1 MPVFRQWLSLEAP
14 DTPSGIA
21 GNADGSLLVAVRI
34 EGADARDSGGTRLL
48 TVSEGQIL
56 AERRLSEV
64 AQVHAISV
72 HGDNLWVTDRGAHAV
87 WRYALDGTLRGVLG
101 RPDQP
106 SDTGCTVKGG
116 EVPHAAGPF
125 NIPTVAV
132 EHDGLVIVSDGYNNA
147 RVHVFTV
154 DGALRHSFGTYGGG
168 VGEFRLPHS
177 LAVTPDGR
185 VLVCDRENSR
195 IQAFDLDGAPRGVWW
210 STHRPTDIVCSGQS
224 IYVSDLSPRVTRLDA
239 DARIL
244 DQWPVDR
251 SAHNLAVTDSA
262 VYVTHL
268 SLSSISQIKD

>member
-1 MPVFRQWLSLEAP
+1 MSVFSRWFSLEAP

-21 GNADGSLLVAVRI
+21 GTADGSVLVAVRI
-34 EGADARDSGGTRLL
+34 EGADARHVGGTRLL
-48 TVSEGQIL
+48 TVSDGQVI
-56 AERRLSEV
+56 AERRLPEV
-64 AQVHAISV
+64 AQVHALSV
-72 HGDNLWVTDRGAHAV
+72 HGDNVWVTDRGAHAV
-87 WRYALDGTLRGVLG
+87 WRYSLDGTLLGVLG
-101 RPDQP
+101 HPDRP

-116 EVPHAAGPF
+116 EVPRPAGPF

-132 EHDGLVIVSDGYNNA
+132 EHDGLVFVSDGYNNA
-147 RVHVFTV
+147 RVHVFSV
-154 DGALRHSFGTYGGG
+154 AGDLRHSFGTYGGG

-195 IQAFDLDGAPRGVWW
+195 IQAFDIDGTPRGVWW

-224 IYVSDLSPRVTRLDA
+224 IYVSDLSPQVTRLDP
-239 DARIL
+239 DARVL
-244 DQWPVDR
+244 DQWSVDR
-251 SAHNLAVTDSA
+251 SAHNVAVTDSA